1 MPQAIAV
8 GKSGLKEPMTTAY
21 EDGAANT
28 HAAREIS
35 RARVKISKPTEVAT
49 GGKTGSPAEPAPT
62 SLRGRILGFVAV
74 VQTILFLGH
83 WFIYQTWAAFA
94 GPSGASINT
103 YVGATL
109 AVLSISL
116 VSATLLAH
124 RFNNRP
130 VRILYRIAAVWLG
143 FLNFFFLAA
152 GVSWLIYG
160 AARLFGFS
168 VNGPILAT
176 LIFGSAALAA
186 VIGLLNARWIRVK
199 RISVK
204 LADLPLSWR
213 GRVAAM
219 VSDVHL
225 GHVNGL
231 GFMRRIVSMLRLLK
245 PDVVFITG
253 DLFDGTKVNPSALAA
268 PWKSLAPTLGSYF
281 VTGNHEEFTDPR
293 NYLEGISRA
302 GIRVLRNERVV
313 IDGLQVVGV
322 HFSSTTHPD
331 HFSSVLKAANI
342 DKTRAS
348 ILLSHAP
355 HALEVA
361 EKAGI
366 SLQLSGH
373 THRGQIFP
381 STWFTKRIFG
391 AYTYGLRTFRNLVV
405 YTTSGVGTWGPPLR
419 LGTNPEIVLMRFE

>member
-8 GKSGLKEPMTTAY
+8 GKSGLKPMTTAY
-21 EDGAANT
+21 EDGTANT
-28 HAAREIS
+28 HPAQEIA
-35 RARVKISKPTEVAT
+35 RARVRLSQPAEAAPNR
-49 GGKTGSPAEPAPT
+49 KTGSQAKPAPT
-62 SLRGRILGFVAV
+62 SLRGRILGFVGV

-94 GPSGASINT
+94 APSESRMNA

-109 AVLSISL
+109 AALSISF
-116 VSATLLAH
+116 VGATLLAH

-130 VRILYRIAAVWLG
+130 VRILYRFAAVWLG

-152 GVSWLIYG
+152 GVIWVVHG
-160 AARLFGFS
+160 AARLFGLF
-168 VNGPILAT
+168 VNWPILSA
-176 LIFGSAALAA
+176 LIFASAVFAALT
-186 VIGLLNARWIRVK
+186 GLVNARWIRVK
-199 RISVK
+199 RITVK
-204 LADLPLSWR
+204 LASLPPAWR
-213 GRVAAM
+213 GRVAAL

-253 DLFDGTKVNPSALAA
+253 DLFDGTRVNPSALAA
-268 PWKSLAPTLGSYF
+268 PWKSLAPRFGSYF

-293 NYLEGISRA
+293 NYLEGVRKA
-302 GIRVLRNERVV
+302 GVRVLHNEKVV

-331 HFSSVLKAANI
+331 RFSSVLETAKI
-342 DKTRAS
+342 DKAQAS

-361 EKAGI
+361 GQAGI

-381 STWFTKRIFG
+381 YTWFTKHIFG
-391 AYTYGLRTFRNLVV
+391 AYTYGLQTFRTLAV

-419 LGTNPEIVLMRFE
+419 LGTNPEIVLLRFE